1 VISCKIFRP
10 NELFGRREQLI
21 DRIDLRR
28 LASLLCQIAVEE
40 IPNGE
45 PVVA

>member
-1 VISCKIFRP
+1 MRWMDNPPINPWQGDI
-10 NELFGRREQLI
+10 G
-21 DRIDLRR
+21 
-28 LASLLCQIAVEE
+28 AVEE